1 MRIGLCD
8 DRLRQPKF
16 FVVRVD
22 LSGMLVESEKK
33 KKKKKKDR
41 AFGRQMS
48 LSLRE
53 GLV

>member
-1 MRIGLCD
+1 VRIGLCD

-33 KKKKKKDR
+33 KKKKKDR